1 MTWADLAYWLSY
13 AFVNGTAA
21 CFLAGALLLIHVLV
35 TAPEYNEDEKA
46 DDWMNWQ

>member
-21 CFLAGALLLIHVLV
+21 CFLAGVLLLIHGMV
-35 TAPEYNEDEKA
+35 TAPEWNEEKE
-46 DDWMNWQ
+46 DWENGES